1 MDTLE
6 FRPIGNDLQQAIL
19 RFDNGF
25 GVSIIKGESS
35 FSTKDAPFELAVIK
49 FIDIDAFEL
58 IYPEFTHGDVL
69 KNLTYEDIKHYIKVT
84 KTLNNNQVL
93 MKNSYL

>member
-19 RFDNGF
+19 RFDNGL
-25 GVSIIKGESS
+25 GVSIIKGENS
-35 FSTKDAPFELAVIK
+35 FSTENAPFELAIIK
-49 FIDIDAFEL
+49 FIDIDSFEL

-69 KNLTYEDIKHYIKVT
+69 KYLTHEDINHYIKVT
-84 KTLNNNQVL
+84 KTLNND
-93 MKNSYL
+93 